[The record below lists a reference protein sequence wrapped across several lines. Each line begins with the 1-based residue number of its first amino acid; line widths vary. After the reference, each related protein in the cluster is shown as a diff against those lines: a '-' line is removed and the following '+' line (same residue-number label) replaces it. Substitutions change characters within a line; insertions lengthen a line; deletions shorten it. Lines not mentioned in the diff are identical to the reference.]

1 MTSSH
6 TSSTSVSSEWWRPT
20 RPMNWGQLFG
30 KLEKTWPLMT
40 RWASFSD
47 GSPKSSS
54 SWSFPHAFMAT
65 LGARHVNPPS
75 WRVYIYNYIVRRYR
89 LDTFFCWWQR
99 VIYPME
105 FLITVPVQPFFP
117 VPAVA
122 SGRRLTPGMKG
133 LPSTLAT
140 SSLWLEMGTR
150 GKPLETSTLPMSCLE
165 RGRWWELGNRFHDLG
180 DLVNRSSNSPILG
193 QTKCNASFEL
203 WNWVPTW
210 TELIYIW
217 LSEG

>member
-1 MTSSH
+1 
-6 TSSTSVSSEWWRPT
+6 
-20 RPMNWGQLFG
+20 MNWGQLFG

-40 RWASFSD
+40 RWVSFSD

-75 WRVYIYNYIVRRYR
+75 WREYIDTYR
-89 LDTFFCWWQR
+89 LDTYLLLVTTSYISHGISHYSPR
-99 VIYPME
+99 PAI
-105 FLITVPVQPFFP
+105 FP

-165 RGRWWELGNRFHDLG
+165 RGRWWDLGNRFHDLG
-180 DLVNRSSNSPILG
+180 DLVNRSSKSPISA
-193 QTKCNASFEL
+193 QTKCNASFE
-203 WNWVPTW
+203 WNRVPTCS
-210 TELIYIW
+210 ELIYIW
-217 LSEG
+217 LREG